1 MGRCEELETQQQR
14 LRQELVNATE
24 AREKSGQQMAE
35 LQTRTRQAQERPKRS
50 KGQKYTHVHIST
62 HTHIK
67 RDIYICILAYIILHN
82 YSGK

>member
-35 LQTRTRQAQERPKRS
+35 LQTRTRQAQEGPKRS
-50 KGQKYTHVHIST
+50 KGQ
-62 HTHIK
+62 
-67 RDIYICILAYIILHN
+67 R
-82 YSGK
+82 